1 MTNLSIYLIPLAS
14 AIAGALI
21 SVGQAQAQTPT
32 TSYAAGDHADIPAGP
47 NVSFKTWQERDA
59 ARPMA
64 KSDADA
70 GFVAQGDGATP
81 PAGPGGR
88 RVSAEARAMMTEQS
102 AERMAGRPTPSQ
114 QTGDAAYPPAQ
125 PSVRI

>member
-32 TSYAAGDHADIPAGP
+32 VSSAAGDHADIPAGP
-47 NVSFKTWQERDA
+47 NVSFNTREGRDA

-64 KSDADA
+64 KSGADA

-81 PAGPGGR
+81 PAGPGGMG
-88 RVSAEARAMMTEQS
+88 VSAEARDIAASQS
-102 AERMAGRPTPSQ
+102 SKRMAGRPTPSQ
-114 QTGDAAYPPAQ
+114 QSGDAAFPPAQ
-125 PSVRI
+125 PSVRG